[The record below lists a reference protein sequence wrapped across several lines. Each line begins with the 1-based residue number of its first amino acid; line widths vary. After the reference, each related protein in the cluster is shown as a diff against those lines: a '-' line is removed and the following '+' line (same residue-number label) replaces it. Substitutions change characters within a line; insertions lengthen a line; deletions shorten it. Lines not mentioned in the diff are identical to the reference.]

1 MLFRPKTK
9 VCLVLLQVME
19 IIEQIREIFPALHQ
33 QIWGKPLIYLDNAAT
48 TQKPREVLELQV
60 RMSSLTNANIHRAL
74 HKLSA
79 DATDLYEAGR
89 EAVRIFLEAES
100 REEIIFT
107 SGATAALNL
116 IASSLVR
123 SHMTPRDK
131 VLICE
136 AEHHSNIVP
145 WQLACETFGRSVEVL
160 PVEENGEIS
169 LERLSELLEAD
180 DRIRILAVSHISNVL
195 GIINPVAEIVRI
207 AHSKGVLVVID
218 GAQGV
223 VHDKVSVKEMN
234 CDFYVFSG
242 HKIYAPTG
250 IGVLYGKRSLLE
262 SMPPYMGGGDMV
274 DRVSF
279 SGTTYA
285 PLPLKF
291 EAGTPNFVAAACLKP
306 ALEFA
311 TAVREDVQ
319 VQEHERKI
327 VVTMVEELQRI
338 KGLKIC
344 GLPQDLSLKTP
355 IFSMSIEGVHPSDI
369 AQMLDKMGIAVRS
382 GLMCAE
388 PIVSRFSDQGLLR
401 VSFAP
406 YNTIFECETF
416 ISKLKLVTNMLK

>member
-9 VCLVLLQVME
+9 VCLVLLQVMD
-19 IIEQIREIFPALHQ
+19 IINQIREQFPALHQ
-33 QIWGKPLIYLDNAAT
+33 QVWGKPLIYLDNAAT
-48 TQKPREVLELQV
+48 AQKHRKVLELQE
-60 RMSSLTNANIHRAL
+60 RMSSRTNANIHRAL

-79 DATDLYEAGR
+79 DATELYEEGR
-89 EAVRIFLEAES
+89 EAARSFLGAES

-123 SHMTPRDK
+123 SHLNPGDK

-145 WQLACETFGRSVEVL
+145 WQLACEASGTSIEVL
-160 PVEENGEIS
+160 PVEESGEIS
-169 LERLSELLEAD
+169 LKRLKALLEAD
-180 DRIRILAVSHISNVL
+180 DRIRILTVNHISNVL

-207 AHSKGVLVVID
+207 AHFKGVLVVID

-223 VHDKVSVKEMN
+223 VHDRVSVRELD

-250 IGVLYGKRSLLE
+250 IGVLYGRRSILE

-279 SGTTYA
+279 SRTTYA

-291 EAGTPNFVAAACLKP
+291 EAGTPNFVAAASLKP

-311 TAVREDVQ
+311 ASVRDDVR
-319 VQEHERKI
+319 VQEYEKGI
-327 VVTMVEELQRI
+327 VTNMLQELQQI
-338 KGLKIC
+338 EGLKIC
-344 GLPQDLSLKTP
+344 GLPKDLSLKVP
-355 IFSMSIEGVHPSDI
+355 IFSIDIEGIHPSDV

-388 PIVSRFSDQGLLR
+388 PLVNRYSDRGLLR

-406 YNTIFECETF
+406 YNTLAEAETF
-416 ISKLKLVTNMLK
+416 ISKLKLVINMLK

>member
-1 MLFRPKTK
+1 
-9 VCLVLLQVME
+9 ME
-19 IIEQIREIFPALHQ
+19 IIEQIREEFPALHQ
-33 QIWGKPLIYLDNAAT
+33 QVWGKPLIYLDNAAT
-48 TQKPREVLELQV
+48 TQKHRKVLELQEQ
-60 RMSSLTNANIHRAL
+60 MSSRTNANIHRAL
-74 HKLSA
+74 HKLSS

-89 EAVRIFLEAES
+89 EAARRFLGAES

-107 SGATAALNL
+107 SGATSALNL
-116 IASSLVR
+116 IAFSLVR
-123 SHMTPRDK
+123 SRLTPGDK
-131 VLICE
+131 VLVCE

-145 WQLACETFGRSVEVL
+145 WQLAGETFGILVEAL

-169 LERLSELLEAD
+169 LRRLNEVLERD
-180 DRIRILAVSHISNVL
+180 DRIRILTVSHISNVL

-207 AHSKGVLVVID
+207 AHFKGVLVVID

-223 VHDKVSVKEMN
+223 VHDKVSVKELD

-250 IGVLYGKRSLLE
+250 IGVLYGRRSLLE

-291 EAGTPNFVAAACLKP
+291 EAGTPNIVAAACLKP

-311 TAVREDVQ
+311 AEVRDDAR
-319 VQEHERKI
+319 VQEYEKRI
-327 VVTMVEELQRI
+327 VATMVKELQQVE
-338 KGLKIC
+338 GLKIC
-344 GLPQDLSLKTP
+344 GLPQDISLKTP
-355 IFSMSIEGVHPSDI
+355 IFSLSIEGVHPSDA
-369 AQMLDKMGIAVRS
+369 AQLLDKMGIAVRS

-388 PIVSRFSDQGLLR
+388 PIVSRFSDHGLLR

-406 YNTIFECETF
+406 YNTFSECETF

>member
-1 MLFRPKTK
+1 MLFRSKTK
-9 VCLVLLQVME
+9 VCLVLLQVMD
-19 IIEQIREIFPALHQ
+19 IINQIREQFPALHQ
-33 QIWGKPLIYLDNAAT
+33 QVWGKPLIYLDNAAT
-48 TQKPREVLELQV
+48 AQKHRKVLELQQ
-60 RMSSLTNANIHRAL
+60 RMSSYTNANIHRAL

-79 DATDLYEAGR
+79 DATELYEEGR
-89 EAVRIFLEAES
+89 EAARSFLGAES

-123 SHMTPRDK
+123 SHLNPGDK

-145 WQLACETFGRSVEVL
+145 WQLACEASGTSIEVL
-160 PVEENGEIS
+160 PVEESGEIS
-169 LERLSELLEAD
+169 LKRLKALLEAD
-180 DRIRILAVSHISNVL
+180 DRIRILTVNHISNVL

-223 VHDKVSVKEMN
+223 VHDRVSVRELD

-250 IGVLYGKRSLLE
+250 IGVLYGRRSILE

-279 SGTTYA
+279 SRTTYA

-291 EAGTPNFVAAACLKP
+291 EAGTPNFVAAASLKP

-311 TAVREDVQ
+311 ASVRDDVR
-319 VQEHERKI
+319 VQEYEKGI
-327 VVTMVEELQRI
+327 VTNMLQELQQI
-338 KGLKIC
+338 EGLKIC
-344 GLPQDLSLKTP
+344 GLPKDLSLKVP
-355 IFSMSIEGVHPSDI
+355 IFSIDIEGIHPSDV

-388 PIVSRFSDQGLLR
+388 PLVNLYSDRGLLR

-406 YNTIFECETF
+406 YNTLAEAETF
-416 ISKLKLVTNMLK
+416 ISKLKLVINMLK

>member
-1 MLFRPKTK
+1 MD
-9 VCLVLLQVME
+9 
-19 IIEQIREIFPALHQ
+19 IINQIREQFPALHQ
-33 QIWGKPLIYLDNAAT
+33 QVWGKPLIYLDNAAT
-48 TQKPREVLELQV
+48 AQKHRKVLELQQ
-60 RMSSLTNANIHRAL
+60 RMSSYTNANIHRAL

-79 DATDLYEAGR
+79 DATELYEEGR
-89 EAVRIFLEAES
+89 EAARSFLGAES

-123 SHMTPRDK
+123 SHLNPGDK

-145 WQLACETFGRSVEVL
+145 WQLACEASGTSIEVL
-160 PVEENGEIS
+160 PVEESGEIS
-169 LERLSELLEAD
+169 LKRLKALLEAD
-180 DRIRILAVSHISNVL
+180 DRIRILTVNHISNVL

-223 VHDKVSVKEMN
+223 VHDRVSVRELD

-250 IGVLYGKRSLLE
+250 IGVLYGRRSILE

-279 SGTTYA
+279 SRTTYA

-291 EAGTPNFVAAACLKP
+291 EAGTPNFVAAASLKP

-311 TAVREDVQ
+311 ASVRDDVR
-319 VQEHERKI
+319 VQEYEKGI
-327 VVTMVEELQRI
+327 VTNMLQELQQI
-338 KGLKIC
+338 EGLKIC
-344 GLPQDLSLKTP
+344 GLPKDLSLKVP
-355 IFSMSIEGVHPSDI
+355 IFSIDIEGIHPSDV

-388 PIVSRFSDQGLLR
+388 PLVNLYSDRGLLR

-406 YNTIFECETF
+406 YNTLAEAETF
-416 ISKLKLVTNMLK
+416 ISKLKLVINMLK

>member
-19 IIEQIREIFPALHQ
+19 IIEQIREKFPALHQ
-33 QIWGKPLIYLDNAAT
+33 QVWGKPLIYLDNAAT
-48 TQKPREVLELQV
+48 TQKPREVLELQEH
-60 RMSSLTNANIHRAL
+60 MSSLTNANIHRAL

-123 SHMTPRDK
+123 SHMTPGDK

-145 WQLACETFGRSVEVL
+145 WQLACEAIGRSVEVL

-195 GIINPVAEIVRI
+195 GIINPVTEIVRI

-223 VHDKVSVKEMN
+223 VHDKVSVKEMD

-250 IGVLYGKRSLLE
+250 IGVLYGKRSFLE

-311 TAVREDVQ
+311 TAVRDDVQ
-319 VQEHERKI
+319 VRECERRI
-327 VVTMVEELQRI
+327 VTAMVGELQQI
-338 KGLKIC
+338 EGLRIC

-355 IFSMSIEGVHPSDI
+355 IFSLSIEGVHPSDA

-416 ISKLKLVTNMLK
+416 ISKLKLVINMLL

>member
-1 MLFRPKTK
+1 
-9 VCLVLLQVME
+9 
-19 IIEQIREIFPALHQ
+19 
-33 QIWGKPLIYLDNAAT
+33 
-48 TQKPREVLELQV
+48 
-60 RMSSLTNANIHRAL
+60 MSSFTNANIHRAL

-89 EAVRIFLEAES
+89 EVVRLFLGAES

-116 IASSLVR
+116 IATSLVR
-123 SHMTPRDK
+123 SYMTAGDK

-145 WQLACETFGRSVEVL
+145 WQLACEAFGRSVEVL
-160 PVEENGEIS
+160 QVEENGEIS

-180 DRIRILAVSHISNVL
+180 HRIRILAVSHISNVL

-274 DRVSF
+274 DSVSF

-291 EAGTPNFVAAACLKP
+291 EAGTPNFVAAACFKP

-311 TAVREDVQ
+311 AAVRDDVQ
-319 VQEHERKI
+319 VQEHEKRI
-327 VVTMVEELQRI
+327 VATMVEELQRI

-344 GLPQDLSLKTP
+344 GLPKDLSLKIP
-355 IFSMSIEGVHPSDI
+355 IFSLSIEGVHPSDI

-388 PIVSRFSDQGLLR
+388 PIVSRFSERGLLR

-416 ISKLKLVTNMLK
+416 ISKLKLVINMLL

>member
-1 MLFRPKTK
+1 
-9 VCLVLLQVME
+9 
-19 IIEQIREIFPALHQ
+19 
-33 QIWGKPLIYLDNAAT
+33 
-48 TQKPREVLELQV
+48 
-60 RMSSLTNANIHRAL
+60 
-74 HKLSA
+74 
-79 DATDLYEAGR
+79 
-89 EAVRIFLEAES
+89 
-100 REEIIFT
+100 
-107 SGATAALNL
+107 
-116 IASSLVR
+116 
-123 SHMTPRDK
+123 
-131 VLICE
+131 
-136 AEHHSNIVP
+136 
-145 WQLACETFGRSVEVL
+145 
-160 PVEENGEIS
+160 
-169 LERLSELLEAD
+169 
-180 DRIRILAVSHISNVL
+180 
-195 GIINPVAEIVRI
+195 
-207 AHSKGVLVVID
+207 
-218 GAQGV
+218 
-223 VHDKVSVKEMN
+223 MN

>member
-19 IIEQIREIFPALHQ
+19 IIEQIREEFPALHQ
-33 QIWGKPLIYLDNAAT
+33 QVWGKPLIYLDNAAT
-48 TQKPREVLELQV
+48 TQKHRKVLELQE

-79 DATDLYEAGR
+79 DATDMYEAGR
-89 EAVRIFLEAES
+89 EAVRLFLGAES

-123 SHMTPRDK
+123 SHMIPGDK
-131 VLICE
+131 VLVCE

-145 WQLACETFGRSVEVL
+145 WQLACEAFGRSVEVL

-180 DRIRILAVSHISNVL
+180 DRIRILTVNHISNVL
-195 GIINPVAEIVRI
+195 GIINPVAEIVRL

-223 VHDKVSVKEMN
+223 VHDKVSVKEMD

-274 DRVSF
+274 DSVSF

-311 TAVREDVQ
+311 TAVRDDVQ
-319 VQEHERKI
+319 VRECERRI
-327 VVTMVEELQRI
+327 VTAMVGELQQI
-338 KGLKIC
+338 EGLRIC

-355 IFSMSIEGVHPSDI
+355 IFSLSIEGVHPSDA

-406 YNTIFECETF
+406 YNTFFECETF
-416 ISKLKLVTNMLK
+416 ISKLKLVINMLL

>member
-19 IIEQIREIFPALHQ
+19 IIEQIREEFPALHQ
-33 QIWGKPLIYLDNAAT
+33 QVWGKPLIYLDNAAT
-48 TQKPREVLELQV
+48 TQKHRKILKLQE
-60 RMSSLTNANIHRAL
+60 RMSAYTNANIHRAL

-89 EAVRIFLEAES
+89 EAVRSFLNAES

-123 SHMTPRDK
+123 SHLAKGDK
-131 VLICE
+131 VLVCE

-145 WQLACETFGRSVEVL
+145 WQLACEQYGLSLEVL
-160 PVEENGEIS
+160 PVEESGEIS
-169 LERLSELLEAD
+169 LERLSGLLKAD
-180 DRIRILAVSHISNVL
+180 NRIRLLSVNHISNVL

-207 AHSKGVLVVID
+207 AHSKGVFVVID

-223 VHDKVSVKEMN
+223 VHDRVSVREMD
-234 CDFYVFSG
+234 CDFYIFSG
-242 HKIYAPTG
+242 HKIYAPAG
-250 IGVLYGKRSLLE
+250 IGVLYGRRSLLE

-279 SGTTYA
+279 GRTTYA

-311 TAVREDVQ
+311 TAVRDDVQ
-319 VQEHERKI
+319 VREQEKRI
-327 VVTMVEELQRI
+327 VSTMVQELQQI
-338 KGLKIC
+338 EGLKIH
-344 GLPQDLSLKTP
+344 GLPRDLSLKVP
-355 IFSMSIEGVHPSDI
+355 IFSLSIEGVHPSDL

-382 GLMCAE
+382 GFMCAE
-388 PIVSRFSDQGLLR
+388 PLVSRFSEHGLLR

-406 YNTIFECETF
+406 YNTFNECETF

>member
-19 IIEQIREIFPALHQ
+19 IIEQIREEFPALHQ
-33 QIWGKPLIYLDNAAT
+33 QVWGKPLIYLDNAAT
-48 TQKPREVLELQV
+48 TQKHRKVLELQE

-79 DATDLYEAGR
+79 DATDMYEAGR
-89 EAVRIFLEAES
+89 EAVRLFLGAES

-123 SHMTPRDK
+123 SHMIPGDK
-131 VLICE
+131 VLVCE

-145 WQLACETFGRSVEVL
+145 WQLACDTCGISVEVL

-169 LERLSELLEAD
+169 LRLLSELLEAD
-180 DRIRILAVSHISNVL
+180 DRIRILTVNHISNVL
-195 GIINPVAEIVRI
+195 GIINPVAEIVRL

-223 VHDKVSVKEMN
+223 VHDKVSVKEMD

-274 DRVSF
+274 DSVSF

-311 TAVREDVQ
+311 TAVRDDVQ
-319 VQEHERKI
+319 VRECERRI
-327 VVTMVEELQRI
+327 VTAMVGELQQI
-338 KGLKIC
+338 EGLRIC

-355 IFSMSIEGVHPSDI
+355 IFSLSIEGVHPSDA

-388 PIVSRFSDQGLLR
+388 PIVNRFSDQGLLR

-406 YNTIFECETF
+406 YNTFFECETF
-416 ISKLKLVTNMLK
+416 ISKLKLVINMLL

>member
-1 MLFRPKTK
+1 MLFRSKTK
-9 VCLVLLQVME
+9 VCLVLLQVMD
-19 IIEQIREIFPALHQ
+19 IINQIRAEFPALHQ
-33 QIWGKPLIYLDNAAT
+33 QVWGKPLIYLDNAAT
-48 TQKPREVLELQV
+48 AQKHRKVLELQE
-60 RMSSLTNANIHRAL
+60 RMSSFTNANIHRAL

-79 DATDLYEAGR
+79 DATDLYEEGR
-89 EAVRIFLEAES
+89 EAVRNFLGAES

-123 SHMTPRDK
+123 SHLNPGDK

-145 WQLACETFGRSVEVL
+145 WQLACEDSGASIEVL
-160 PVEENGEIS
+160 PVEESGEIS
-169 LERLSELLEAD
+169 LERLSELLDAD
-180 DRIRILAVSHISNVL
+180 DRIRILTINHISNVL
-195 GIINPVAEIVRI
+195 GIINPLAEIVRI

-223 VHDKVSVKEMN
+223 VHDKVSVRQLD

-250 IGVLYGKRSLLE
+250 IGVLYGRRSLLE

-279 SGTTYA
+279 SRTTYA

-291 EAGTPNFVAAACLKP
+291 EAGTPNFVAAASLKP

-311 TAVREDVQ
+311 ASVRDDVR
-319 VQEHERKI
+319 VQEYERGI
-327 VVTMVEELQRI
+327 VTNMLQELQQI
-338 KGLKIC
+338 EGLKIC
-344 GLPQDLSLKTP
+344 GLPKDLSLKVP
-355 IFSMSIEGVHPSDI
+355 IFSIDIEGIHPSDV

-388 PIVSRFSDQGLLR
+388 PLVNRYSDSGLLR

-406 YNTIFECETF
+406 YNTLAEAETF
-416 ISKLKLVTNMLK
+416 INKLRLVINMLK

>member
-9 VCLVLLQVME
+9 VCLVLLQVMD
-19 IIEQIREIFPALHQ
+19 IINQIREQFPALHQ
-33 QIWGKPLIYLDNAAT
+33 QVWGKPLIYLDNAAT
-48 TQKPREVLELQV
+48 AQKHRKVLELQE
-60 RMSSLTNANIHRAL
+60 RMSSRTNANIHRAL

-79 DATDLYEAGR
+79 DATELYEEGR
-89 EAVRIFLEAES
+89 EAARSFLGAES

-123 SHMTPRDK
+123 SHLNPGDK

-145 WQLACETFGRSVEVL
+145 WQLACEASGTSIEVL
-160 PVEENGEIS
+160 PVEESGEIS
-169 LERLSELLEAD
+169 LKRLKALLEAD
-180 DRIRILAVSHISNVL
+180 DRIRILTVNHISNVL

-223 VHDKVSVKEMN
+223 VHDRVSVRELD

-250 IGVLYGKRSLLE
+250 IGVLYGRRSILE

-279 SGTTYA
+279 SRTTYA

-291 EAGTPNFVAAACLKP
+291 EAGTPNFVAAASLKP

-311 TAVREDVQ
+311 ASVRDDVR
-319 VQEHERKI
+319 VQEYEKGI
-327 VVTMVEELQRI
+327 VTNMLQELQQI
-338 KGLKIC
+338 EGLKIC
-344 GLPQDLSLKTP
+344 GLPKDLSLKVP
-355 IFSMSIEGVHPSDI
+355 IFSIDIEGIHPSDV

-388 PIVSRFSDQGLLR
+388 PLVNRYSDRGLLR

-406 YNTIFECETF
+406 YNTLAEAETF
-416 ISKLKLVTNMLK
+416 ISKLKLVINMLK

>member
-9 VCLVLLQVME
+9 VCLVLLQVMD
-19 IIEQIREIFPALHQ
+19 IIEQIREEFPALHQ
-33 QIWGKPLIYLDNAAT
+33 QVWGKPLIYLDNAAT
-48 TQKPREVLELQV
+48 AQRHRKVLELQEL
-60 RMSSLTNANIHRAL
+60 MSSRINANIHRAL

-89 EAVRIFLEAES
+89 EAVRNFIGAES

-107 SGATAALNL
+107 SGATSALNL
-116 IASSLVR
+116 IAFSLVR
-123 SHMTPRDK
+123 SHLTAGDK
-131 VLICE
+131 VLVCE

-145 WQLACETFGRSVEVL
+145 WQLACEVSGVSLEVLSVE
-160 PVEENGEIS
+160 ESGEIS
-169 LERLSELLEAD
+169 LERLRELLEKD
-180 DRIRILAVSHISNVL
+180 DRIRILSVNHISNVL
-195 GIINPVAEIVRI
+195 GIINPIAEIVRI
-207 AHSKGVLVVID
+207 AHSRGVLVVID

-223 VHDKVSVKEMN
+223 VHDKVSVKDLD

-242 HKIYAPTG
+242 HKIYAPSG
-250 IGVLYGKRSLLE
+250 IGALYGRRSLLE
-262 SMPPYMGGGDMV
+262 NMPPYMGGGDMV

-279 SGTTYA
+279 GRTTYA

-311 TAVREDVQ
+311 TAIREDIQ
-319 VQEHERKI
+319 VQEHEKSI
-327 VVTMVEELQRI
+327 VSTMVQGLQQI
-338 KGLKIC
+338 EGLRIC
-344 GLPQDLSLKTP
+344 GLPQELSLKVP
-355 IFSMSIEGVHPSDI
+355 IFSLDIKGVHPADA

-382 GLMCAE
+382 GFMCAE

-416 ISKLKLVTNMLK
+416 ISKLKLVINMLL

>member
-9 VCLVLLQVME
+9 VCLVLLQVMK
-19 IIEQIREIFPALHQ
+19 IIEQIREDFPALHQ
-33 QIWGKPLIYLDNAAT
+33 QVWGKPLIYLDNAAT
-48 TQKPREVLELQV
+48 AQKHRKVLELQE
-60 RMSSLTNANIHRAL
+60 RMSSRTNANIHRAL

-89 EAVRIFLEAES
+89 EAVRNFIGAES
-100 REEIIFT
+100 REEIVFT

-123 SHMTPRDK
+123 SHLIPGDK
-131 VLICE
+131 VLVCE

-145 WQLACETFGRSVEVL
+145 WQLACETFGTSVEVL
-160 PVEENGEIS
+160 PVEESGEIS
-169 LERLSELLEAD
+169 MERLSKLLEAD
-180 DRIRILAVSHISNVL
+180 DRIRILSVSHISNVL
-195 GIINPVAEIVRI
+195 GIINPVSEIVRI

-223 VHDKVSVKEMN
+223 VHDKVSVKELD

-242 HKIYAPTG
+242 HKIYAPAG
-250 IGVLYGKRSLLE
+250 IGALYGRRSLLE

-279 SGTTYA
+279 SHTTYA

-311 TAVREDVQ
+311 AEVRDDVWVRE
-319 VQEHERKI
+319 HEKSI
-327 VVTMVEELQRI
+327 VSTMVHELQQI
-338 KGLKIC
+338 EGLKIC
-344 GLPQDLSLKTP
+344 GLPQDLSHKVP
-355 IFSMSIEGVHPSDI
+355 IFSIGIDGIHPSDA

-388 PIVSRFSDQGLLR
+388 PLVNRFSDRGLLR

-406 YNTIFECETF
+406 YNTLSECETF
-416 ISKLKLVTNMLK
+416 ISKLKLVINMLL

>member
-1 MLFRPKTK
+1 MLFRSKTK
-9 VCLVLLQVME
+9 VCLVLLQVMD
-19 IIEQIREIFPALHQ
+19 IINQIREQFPALHQ
-33 QIWGKPLIYLDNAAT
+33 QVWGKPLIYLDNAAT
-48 TQKPREVLELQV
+48 AQKHRKVLELQQ
-60 RMSSLTNANIHRAL
+60 RMSSYTNANIHRAL

-79 DATDLYEAGR
+79 DATELYEEGR
-89 EAVRIFLEAES
+89 EAARSFLGAES

-123 SHMTPRDK
+123 SHLNPGDK

-145 WQLACETFGRSVEVL
+145 WQLACEASGTSIEVL
-160 PVEENGEIS
+160 PVEESGEIS
-169 LERLSELLEAD
+169 LKRLKALLEAD
-180 DRIRILAVSHISNVL
+180 DRIRILTVNHISNVL

-223 VHDKVSVKEMN
+223 VHDRVSVRELD

-250 IGVLYGKRSLLE
+250 IGVLYGRRSILE

-279 SGTTYA
+279 SRTTYA

-291 EAGTPNFVAAACLKP
+291 EAGTPNFVAAASLKP

-311 TAVREDVQ
+311 ASVRDDVR
-319 VQEHERKI
+319 VQEYEKGI
-327 VVTMVEELQRI
+327 VTNMLQELQQI
-338 KGLKIC
+338 EGLKIC
-344 GLPQDLSLKTP
+344 GLPKDLSLKVP
-355 IFSMSIEGVHPSDI
+355 IFSIDIEGIHPSDV

-388 PIVSRFSDQGLLR
+388 PLVNRYSDRGLHR

-406 YNTIFECETF
+406 YNTLAEAETF
-416 ISKLKLVTNMLK
+416 ISKLKLVINMLK

>member
-9 VCLVLLQVME
+9 VCLVLLQVMD
-19 IIEQIREIFPALHQ
+19 IVNQIREEFPALHQ
-33 QIWGKPLIYLDNAAT
+33 QVWGKPLIYLDNAAT
-48 TQKPREVLELQV
+48 AQKHRKVLELQE
-60 RMSSLTNANIHRAL
+60 RMSSRTNANIHRAL

-79 DATDLYEAGR
+79 DATDLYEEGR
-89 EAVRIFLEAES
+89 EAARNFLRAES

-123 SHMTPRDK
+123 SHLNPGDK

-145 WQLACETFGRSVEVL
+145 WQLACEASGTSIEVL
-160 PVEENGEIS
+160 PVEESGEIS
-169 LERLSELLEAD
+169 LERLSELLDAD
-180 DRIRILAVSHISNVL
+180 DRIRILTINHISNVL
-195 GIINPVAEIVRI
+195 GIINPLAEIVRI

-223 VHDKVSVKEMN
+223 VHDKVSVRDLD

-250 IGVLYGKRSLLE
+250 IGVLYGRRSLLE

-279 SGTTYA
+279 SRTTYA

-291 EAGTPNFVAAACLKP
+291 EAGTPNFVAAASLKP

-311 TAVREDVQ
+311 ASVRDDMR
-319 VQEHERKI
+319 VQEYEKGI
-327 VVTMVEELQRI
+327 VTNMLQELQQI
-338 KGLKIC
+338 EGLKIC
-344 GLPQDLSLKTP
+344 GLPKDLSLKVP
-355 IFSMSIEGVHPSDI
+355 IFSIDIEGIHPSDV

-388 PIVSRFSDQGLLR
+388 PVVSRYSDSGLLR

-406 YNTIFECETF
+406 YNTLAESETF
-416 ISKLKLVTNMLK
+416 ISKLKLVINMLK

>member
-1 MLFRPKTK
+1 MLFRSKTK
-9 VCLVLLQVME
+9 VCLVLLQVMD
-19 IIEQIREIFPALHQ
+19 IINQIREQFPALHQ
-33 QIWGKPLIYLDNAAT
+33 QVWGKPLIYLDNAAT
-48 TQKPREVLELQV
+48 AQKHRKVLELQQ
-60 RMSSLTNANIHRAL
+60 RMSSYTNANIHRAL

-79 DATDLYEAGR
+79 DATELYEEGR
-89 EAVRIFLEAES
+89 EAARSFLGAES

-123 SHMTPRDK
+123 SHLNPGDK

-145 WQLACETFGRSVEVL
+145 WQLACEASGTSIEVL
-160 PVEENGEIS
+160 PVEESGEIS
-169 LERLSELLEAD
+169 LKRLKALLEAD
-180 DRIRILAVSHISNVL
+180 DRIRILTVNHISNVL

-223 VHDKVSVKEMN
+223 VHDRVSVRELD

-250 IGVLYGKRSLLE
+250 IGVLYGRRSILE

-279 SGTTYA
+279 SRTTYA

-291 EAGTPNFVAAACLKP
+291 EAGTPNFVAAASLKP

-311 TAVREDVQ
+311 ASVRDDVR
-319 VQEHERKI
+319 VQEYEKGI
-327 VVTMVEELQRI
+327 VTNMLQELQQI
-338 KGLKIC
+338 EGLKIC
-344 GLPQDLSLKTP
+344 GLPKDLSLKVP
-355 IFSMSIEGVHPSDI
+355 IFSIDIEGIHPSDV

-388 PIVSRFSDQGLLR
+388 PLVNRYSDRGLLR

-406 YNTIFECETF
+406 YNTLAEAETF
-416 ISKLKLVTNMLK
+416 ISKLKLVINMLK